1 MKTAYLDCF
10 SGISGDMLLGA
21 LLDAGL
27 PLDDLERALKGLHLE
42 GWHLAASREARHGIS
57 GTRLVVKIDDAP
69 QPPRDLAAIR
79 KLISAAGL
87 DQEVKEKSLAVFTSL
102 GEAEG
107 KVHNR
112 APETVH
118 FHEVGAVDSIVD
130 IVGCV
135 YGLTRLGPDVIH
147 SSRLPLGSGFV
158 ETAHGRIPIPA
169 PATMNLLKG
178 VPVFQPGLPFEL
190 VTPTGAALVKYF
202 AEAFGSMPPMTIDS
216 VGYGVGS
223 RDLPDRPNL
232 LRVILGKAAIDME
245 TETVV
250 VLETNIDD
258 INPEW
263 SGYLMER
270 LQRAGALDVVFC
282 PLKIKKTRPG
292 VQVQV
297 VGRPDAQDLLMQILF
312 QESGTLGV
320 RFHHTQR
327 RVLDREEVQL
337 RSPWGKMQAKR
348 VTQPDG
354 SSYLVPEYESC
365 RAIALQKDL
374 PIRAVYSWVMGLN
387 IDE

>member
-27 PLDDLERALKGLHLE
+27 PLTDLQQTLEGLHLE
-42 GWHLAASREARHGIS
+42 GWRLVASLEARHQIT
-57 GTRLVVKIDDAP
+57 GTRLVVKIEQAA
-69 QPPRDLAAIR
+69 QPSRDLKVIR
-79 KLISAAGL
+79 ELISAAGL
-87 DQEVKEKSLAVFTSL
+87 DEAIKRKSLAVFSSL
-102 GEAEG
+102 AEAEG

-112 APETVH
+112 PPETVH
-118 FHEVGAVDSIVD
+118 FHEVGAMDSIID

-135 YGLTRLGPDVIH
+135 YGLMHLGLDVIH
-147 SSRLPLGSGFV
+147 SSPLPLGSGFA

-169 PATMNLLKG
+169 PATMSLLKG

-202 AEAFGSMPPMTIDS
+202 SETFGPMPSMTIDS
-216 VGYGVGS
+216 LGYGVGS

-232 LRVILGKAAIDME
+232 LRVIIGKPATDHG

-263 SGYLMER
+263 LGYLMER
-270 LQRAGALDVVFC
+270 LQGAGAMDVVFC
-282 PLKIKKTRPG
+282 PVQMKKNRPG

-297 VGRPDAQDLLMQILF
+297 VGRPDAQEPLMQILF

-327 RVLDREEVQL
+327 RVLAREEVQI
-337 RSPWGKMQAKR
+337 RSPWGKMQAKK
-348 VTQPDG
+348 VVQPDG
-354 SSYLVPEYESC
+354 SSYLVPEYEAC
-365 RAIALQKDL
+365 RAIAHQEDL
-374 PIRAVYSWVMGLN
+374 SIREVYSWVMGLN
-387 IDE
+387 VDD

>member
-27 PLDDLERALKGLHLE
+27 PLTDLQQTLEGLHLE
-42 GWHLAASREARHGIS
+42 GWRLVASLEARHQIT
-57 GTRLVVKIDDAP
+57 GTRLVVKIEQAA
-69 QPPRDLAAIR
+69 QPSRDLKVIR
-79 KLISAAGL
+79 ELISAAGL
-87 DQEVKEKSLAVFTSL
+87 DEAIKRKSLAVFSSL
-102 GEAEG
+102 AEAEG

-112 APETVH
+112 PPETVH
-118 FHEVGAVDSIVD
+118 FHEVGAMDSIID

-135 YGLTRLGPDVIH
+135 YGLMHLGLDVIH
-147 SSRLPLGSGFV
+147 SSPLPLGSGFA

-169 PATMNLLKG
+169 PATMSLLKG

-202 AEAFGSMPPMTIDS
+202 SETFGPMPSMTIDS
-216 VGYGVGS
+216 LGYGVGS

-232 LRVILGKAAIDME
+232 LRVIIGKPTTDHG

-263 SGYLMER
+263 LGYLMER
-270 LQRAGALDVVFC
+270 LQGAGAMDVVFC
-282 PLKIKKTRPG
+282 PVQMKKNRPG

-297 VGRPDAQDLLMQILF
+297 VGRPDAQEPLMQILF

-327 RVLDREEVQL
+327 RVLAREEVQI
-337 RSPWGKMQAKR
+337 RSPWGKMQAKK
-348 VTQPDG
+348 VVQPDG
-354 SSYLVPEYESC
+354 SSYLVPEYEAC
-365 RAIALQKDL
+365 RAIAHQEDL
-374 PIRAVYSWVMGLN
+374 SIREVYSWVMGLN
-387 IDE
+387 VDD